1 MILTRVRISQQVWD
15 YLRLLAPGPRRNLR
29 LGLRLLEREVGDI
42 LPLKNDLEGFHRL
55 RVQSHRVIFRYVLEG
70 KERVISCEFAEQ
82 RDIIYQIFSRVAS
95 FVVNPKPPRPFY
107 EAGSTRTRLRKRS

>member
-1 MILTRVRISQQVWD
+1 MILTKVRISQQVWE

-82 RDIIYQIFSRVAS
+82 RDIIYQLFSRVAS
-95 FVVNPKPPRPFY
+95 FVVSRKPPRPFY
-107 EAGSTRTRLRKRS
+107 ESGSTRTKLPKRS

>member
-1 MILTRVRISQQVWD
+1 MILIRVRISQQVWE

-70 KERVISCEFAEQ
+70 KGRVISCEFAGQ
-82 RDIIYQIFSRVAS
+82 REIIYQLFSRVAS
-95 FVVNPKPPRPFY
+95 FVGSPKPPRPFY
-107 EAGSTRTRLRKRS
+107 EAGTRRTKLRKRS